1 MVFEHVSAEG
11 KSLVTD
17 PETAKEPG
25 RYVEGLLRMKDKY
38 GGIVDAAFD
47 GDRQFINALHL
58 SFENFVNLNNRSA
71 EYLSLYVDD
80 QLRRSLK
87 GAEEEEVEV
96 EEARTPWSTEA
107 MTEEARE
114 KLLGYGVAPP
124 LPLPMAG
131 EDPPCPRCG
140 SREVVLKNP
149 FGATLCK
156 TLYQCAA
163 CGEVFEAFKTV

>member
-1 MVFEHVSAEG
+1 MGA
-11 KSLVTD
+11 L
-17 PETAKEPG
+17 
-25 RYVEGLLRMKDKY
+25 KD
-38 GGIVDAAFD
+38 A
-47 GDRQFINALHL
+47 
-58 SFENFVNLNNRSA
+58 
-71 EYLSLYVDD
+71 
-80 QLRRSLK
+80 
-87 GAEEEEVEV
+87 GAEEVEV

>member
-1 MVFEHVSAEG
+1 MVERYWEALKGVKDPEIPVLNIVEMGMVLGVEAEG
-11 KSLVTD
+11 KRVKVRFRPTFSGRPAIQLIREEIVG
-17 PETAKEPG
+17 ALKE
-25 RYVEGLLRMKDKY
+25 
-38 GGIVDAAFD
+38 A
-47 GDRQFINALHL
+47 
-58 SFENFVNLNNRSA
+58 
-71 EYLSLYVDD
+71 
-80 QLRRSLK
+80 
-87 GAEEEEVEV
+87 GAEEVEV